1 MTIQIAL
8 QDNYI
13 LPITLKPICLDLG
26 AGHSSVHLDSYHVL
40 SVDARVDYHPDILC
54 DLRKIPLSDESVSAI
69 YSSHTLE
76 HFCFSEI
83 HDVFTEWLRILKIGG
98 DITLRLPD
106 ITYAA
111 KLIMNGQYDNIA
123 QAVLWGQ
130 QDYPLNFHKMGFT
143 PKFLA
148 SFLKQFP
155 VTGKITTPIEYV
167 HDILFSGAKTN
178 G

>member
-13 LPITLKPICLDLG
+13 LPITSKPIALDLG
-26 AGHSSVHLDSYHVL
+26 AGHNPVKLDSHLVL
-40 SVDARVDYHPDILC
+40 SVDARPDHNPDILC
-54 DLRKIPLSDESVSAI
+54 DLRKIPLSDGSIDAI

-83 HDVFTEWLRILKIGG
+83 RPVFKEWLRILKIGG

-106 ITYAA
+106 ITYSAH
-111 KLIMNGQYDNIA
+111 KIINGEYDSIA
-123 QAVLWGQ
+123 QAVLYGEQ
-130 QDYPLNFHKMGFT
+130 TYNLNFHRCGFT

-148 SFLKQFP
+148 AFLKQFP
-155 VTGKITTPIEYV
+155 VKGKIFPNQHV
-167 HDILFSGAKTN
+167 HDIIFEGVKTN
-178 G
+178 